1 MELLLTPV
9 VSRLLRRF
17 IKSADGQAS
26 SNLRVSL
33 SRGSVVLQNLELDF
47 DELLHKLPVRVE
59 RAFARQLRIVIPWTS
74 LATQPIQVA
83 LALARVKLPL
93 AIEFQ
98 ACQGPP
104 WLAPDDCIHGR
115 QYSDLPWTQE
125 LTQDSMAG
133 LKFLAAL
140 FDVKGWQAH
149 FCA

>member
-1 MELLLTPV
+1 M

-33 SRGSVVLQNLELDF
+33 SRGSVVLQNLELDL

-83 LALARVKLPL
+83 LSLAHMKFPLRLRHPRPARGCLPFSVL
-93 AIEFQ
+93 CCW
-98 ACQGPP
+98 CQMSGHMV
-104 WLAPDDCIHGR
+104 AKS
-115 QYSDLPWTQE
+115 SDLLGASSLLE
-125 LTQDSMAG
+125 
-133 LKFLAAL
+133 AA
-140 FDVKGWQAH
+140 WQA
-149 FCA
+149 

>member
-33 SRGSVVLQNLELDF
+33 SRGSVVLQNLELDL
-47 DELLHKLPVRVE
+47 DELLHKLPVKVE

-83 LALARVKLPL
+83 LDMAHRKLSFVTE
-93 AIEFQ
+93 ASR
-98 ACQGPP
+98 ACQGMS
-104 WLAPDDCIHGR
+104 LLSSA
-115 QYSDLPWTQE
+115 
-125 LTQDSMAG
+125 
-133 LKFLAAL
+133 
-140 FDVKGWQAH
+140 V
-149 FCA
+149 

>member
-33 SRGSVVLQNLELDF
+33 SRGSVVLQNLELDL

-74 LATQPIQVA
+74 LATQPIQVTMA
-83 LALARVKLPL
+83 CMKVPPAVEAS
-93 AIEFQ
+93 Q
-98 ACQGPP
+98 GCQGMQ
-104 WLAPDDCIHGR
+104 LHFSAVLLVPDECVHGR
-115 QYSDLPWTQE
+115 QN
-125 LTQDSMAG
+125 
-133 LKFLAAL
+133 F
-140 FDVKGWQAH
+140 
-149 FCA
+149 

>member
-33 SRGSVVLQNLELDF
+33 SRGSVVLQNLELDL

-74 LATQPIQVA
+74 LATQPIQV
-83 LALARVKLPL
+83 
-93 AIEFQ
+93 
-98 ACQGPP
+98 
-104 WLAPDDCIHGR
+104 
-115 QYSDLPWTQE
+115 
-125 LTQDSMAG
+125 SMAC
-133 LKFLAAL
+133 
-140 FDVKGWQAH
+140 VKGVP
-149 FCA
+149 CR